1 MNCGCQAPVTF
12 PGNGPSIKL
21 NLVLPDFLVNGK
33 GVNMKKL
40 IFVLWASIA
49 AILLAAC
56 SNSGGDSSGS
66 IQTESYT
73 AEPQFTVEERAA
85 DMADADMAVENA
97 ESGDGDSADQGAE
110 EIPAQKDRVIIY
122 HANLSIEVKNY
133 DEAVNEIESK
143 AASKGGYV
151 VESTMHGRG
160 DDRRTGY
167 ITLRIPQEH
176 FPSFLQFMEEGSFKV
191 LDSNISGEDVTEEYV
206 DLESRLK
213 SKRVVE
219 ERLLAFMEEAEK
231 TEDLLKISNDLAKV
245 QEEIDQIVGRMKYLE
260 NKSDLATVTIHIEER
275 NVSLTGEEDL
285 NTWERTAEQFKK
297 SLNFLMSFFSGLV
310 VYVVGGFPIIAIVAL
325 IGLIIYYIIRKQRKK
340 DS

>member
-1 MNCGCQAPVTF
+1 KDGSRDEVSTEQ
-12 PGNGPSIKL
+12 GE
-21 NLVLPDFLVNGK
+21 
-33 GVNMKKL
+33 
-40 IFVLWASIA
+40 A
-49 AILLAAC
+49 A
-56 SNSGGDSSGS
+56 
-66 IQTESYT
+66 
-73 AEPQFTVEERAA
+73 F
-85 DMADADMAVENA
+85 
-97 ESGDGDSADQGAE
+97 
-110 EIPAQKDRVIIY
+110 PAQRDRFIIY

-133 DEAVNEIESK
+133 DEAVNEIESQ

-231 TEDLLKISNDLAKV
+231 TEDLLTISNDLATV
-245 QEEIDQIVGRMKYLE
+245 QQDIEEVLGRMKY
-260 NKSDLATVTIHIEER
+260 
-275 NVSLTGEEDL
+275 
-285 NTWERTAEQFKK
+285 
-297 SLNFLMSFFSGLV
+297 
-310 VYVVGGFPIIAIVAL
+310 
-325 IGLIIYYIIRKQRKK
+325 
-340 DS
+340 

>member
-1 MNCGCQAPVTF
+1 M
-12 PGNGPSIKL
+12 
-21 NLVLPDFLVNGK
+21 
-33 GVNMKKL
+33 
-40 IFVLWASIA
+40 
-49 AILLAAC
+49 
-56 SNSGGDSSGS
+56 
-66 IQTESYT
+66 
-73 AEPQFTVEERAA
+73 
-85 DMADADMAVENA
+85 
-97 ESGDGDSADQGAE
+97 
-110 EIPAQKDRVIIY
+110 
-122 HANLSIEVKNY
+122 
-133 DEAVNEIESK
+133 
-143 AASKGGYV
+143 
-151 VESTMHGRG
+151 
-160 DDRRTGY
+160 
-167 ITLRIPQEH
+167 
-176 FPSFLQFMEEGSFKV
+176 

-310 VYVVGGFPIIAIVAL
+310 VYVVGGFPIIAIMAL